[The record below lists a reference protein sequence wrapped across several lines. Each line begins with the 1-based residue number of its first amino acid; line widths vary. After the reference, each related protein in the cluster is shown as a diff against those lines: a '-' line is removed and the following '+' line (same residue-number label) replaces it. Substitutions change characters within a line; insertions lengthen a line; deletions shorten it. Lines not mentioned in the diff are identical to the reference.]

1 MKNPSFMKKG
11 FDIEEKEVREIKKHL
26 ELFGCTECC
35 NKDVQILRWIP
46 DVFYVNC
53 PDCGIIYKFD
63 FVNLRAERVDVSW
76 DHLLKIAC
84 D

>member
-1 MKNPSFMKKG
+1 MKNPSLRKG
-11 FDIEEKEVREIKKHL
+11 FDIEERKKLRNKKHL
-26 ELFGCTECC
+26 ELFGCTECAAI
-35 NKDVQILRWIP
+35 KTFKFFGGSP